1 MTAIDQKADE
11 YAYNEWRDFPEEQA
25 IARRGFKAGAEHV
38 LKLYESGTSEKEQLI
53 AELEKENKQLRADY
67 DKQKEI
73 NIELVDDMAELHIR
87 IRELETQLKRVTEA
101 QDLPF

>member
-1 MTAIDQKADE
+1 MTEEEIDDKAKEVYKRCFDD
-11 YAYNEWRDFPEEQA
+11 YFNYKGVLNALRIAVEET
-25 IARRGFKAGAEHV
+25 AEQ
-38 LKLYESGTSEKEQLI
+38 Y
-53 AELEKENKQLRADY
+53 EKENEQLRADY

-101 QDLPF
+101 QGIPF